1 MAAWSSSDSSDLDL
15 LLRLLLAALV
25 AAGLVV
31 DAVIHA
37 RLAPGYQLGQPGGIG
52 EGNPFR
58 IEAAV
63 AGLAALL
70 VLVTGSR
77 LSYLLAAGVVPLQ
90 DTLGHRGAGRRAVCA
105 GGASS

>member
-1 MAAWSSSDSSDLDL
+1 MTHPTLDL
-15 LLRLLLAALV
+15 LLRLLLRALV

-52 EGNPFR
+52 EGNLFR

-63 AGLAALL
+63 AGLFALAALL
-70 VLVTGSR
+70 R
-77 LSYLLAAGVVPLQ
+77 NARRAAGRVNVTEGP
-90 DTLGHRGAGRRAVCA
+90 R
-105 GGASS
+105 